1 VGQCQRPGATQY
13 PGGDA
18 MPGGHID
25 SAVEFEARERA
36 FGDTGGTDVG
46 VIDAMNAEHAIAL
59 EHIAMLEEK
68 IAQLESQ
75 NLMHKYPDNCD
86 LIDHNLYEANAR
98 AAAAPEAAGS
108 FAVSIPVGARLNVSL
123 PFDLRTCASTR
134 FEGGV
139 LYCTMAPDATPPDG
153 FPELHHDP
161 REVLLH
167 PQAAIAANHRGFW
180 FREPGTGR
188 VVIAFHAHIES
199 VDNHTEGLT
208 QYGAETW
215 RVSGYITDNPEHRT
229 FPWLPLHRCDMN
241 AFNDHE
247 IDGAQWADMIRVSG
261 GD

>member
-1 VGQCQRPGATQY
+1 
-13 PGGDA
+13 
-18 MPGGHID
+18 MPGVHID
-25 SAVEFEARERA
+25 SNVEFKARERV
-36 FGDTGGTDVG
+36 FGDTSGTNVG

-59 EHIAMLEEK
+59 KHIAMLEEK
-68 IAQLESQ
+68 IAQLESE

-86 LIDHNLYEANAR
+86 LIDHNLYEKNAR
-98 AAAAPEAAGS
+98 AAAAPEAAGP

-199 VDNHTEGLT
+199 VDNHTDGLT

-215 RVSGYITDNPEHRT
+215 HVSGYSAPDE
-229 FPWLPLHRCDMN
+229 PWDLPSDGWIPLSHCDMN
-241 AFNDHE
+241 HDIAGWRWAE
-247 IDGAQWADMIRVSG
+247 MIGASVRVANRG
-261 GD
+261 L